1 VTFVDSPES
10 SYTLGGEGHLTQVGR
25 YELGQLLG
33 VGGMAEVYKATHT
46 LPGGGRRTVV
56 VKRILP
62 VLSHNAAFMRLFVAE
77 AQVLG
82 LLHHPNVVQA
92 YDFGESDGAL
102 FLVLEYVEGP
112 SVSSG
117 LLHLRAA
124 GQRMPPVAAAHFA
137 SEVCRALEYVHGLK
151 GGDGE
156 ALNIIHRDVTPS
168 NIVLTLSGGIKL
180 LDFGVAKYRASQA
193 RTLEGTIKGKAAY
206 VAPETL
212 EGKPIDHRV
221 DIFSLGI
228 VLHEMLTLQSLFE
241 SDNQALTFRK
251 ILELPIAP
259 PSASR
264 PAIPPELDAI
274 VMKALERDPEQRYA
288 TASAMADDLDRFL
301 ADNGLRMDH
310 IATFVRGL
318 HERTAKVDSHRT
330 SPIHPQAAPP
340 VAVQPPKRPEPRTR
354 FLGGR
359 LGRLLFGGPRAP
371 RSQQGR

>member
-1 VTFVDSPES
+1 
-10 SYTLGGEGHLTQVGR
+10 
-25 YELGQLLG
+25 
-33 VGGMAEVYKATHT
+33 MAEVYKATHT

-92 YDFGESDGAL
+92 YDFGESDGTL

-112 SVSSG
+112 SVSSA
-117 LLHLRAA
+117 LLGLRAA

-137 SEVCRALEYVHGLK
+137 SEVCRALEYVHALK

-274 VMKALERDPEQRYA
+274 VMKALERIRSALRHGQRHGGRSRSLPGRQRPANGPYRRLRAGPARADGQGRSAPHVAASPQGRRSRRGAASKTAGTEDPFPGG
-288 TASAMADDLDRFL
+288 ASGAPAVRWPQGSPQSARAMNGSMRQSANDL
-301 ADNGLRMDH
+301 A
-310 IATFVRGL
+310 
-318 HERTAKVDSHRT
+318 
-330 SPIHPQAAPP
+330 
-340 VAVQPPKRPEPRTR
+340 KRPLVRT
-354 FLGGR
+354 
-359 LGRLLFGGPRAP
+359 LF
-371 RSQQGR
+371 S

>member
-1 VTFVDSPES
+1 VTFIDSPES
-10 SYTLGGEGHLTQVGR
+10 SYTVGGEAHLTQVGR

-62 VLSHNAAFMRLFVAE
+62 VLSRNAAFMRLFVAE

-92 YDFGESDGAL
+92 YDFGESEGTL

-112 SVSSG
+112 SVSSA
-117 LLHLRAA
+117 LLGLRAA
-124 GQRMPPVAAAHFA
+124 GKRMPPVAAAHFA
-137 SEVCRALEYVHGLK
+137 SEVCRALEYVHALK

-228 VLHEMLTLQSLFE
+228 VLHEMLTLKSLFE

-274 VMKALERDPEQRYA
+274 VMKALERDPQQRYV

-310 IATFVRGL
+310 IASFVRDL
-318 HERTAKVDSHRT
+318 HERTAKVDAQRPSALHT
-330 SPIHPQAAPP
+330 KPAAPAAAPP
-340 VAVQPPKRPEPRTR
+340 AKRPEARTR

-359 LGRLLFGGPRAP
+359 LGRLLFGVPRAP

>member
-1 VTFVDSPES
+1 MST
-10 SYTLGGEGHLTQVGR
+10 R
-25 YELGQLLG
+25 
-33 VGGMAEVYKATHT
+33 
-46 LPGGGRRTVV
+46 
-56 VKRILP
+56 
-62 VLSHNAAFMRLFVAE
+62 
-77 AQVLG
+77 
-82 LLHHPNVVQA
+82 
-92 YDFGESDGAL
+92 
-102 FLVLEYVEGP
+102 
-112 SVSSG
+112 
-117 LLHLRAA
+117 
-124 GQRMPPVAAAHFA
+124 
-137 SEVCRALEYVHGLK
+137 LK

-168 NIVLTLSGGIKL
+168 NIVLTLAGGIKL

-274 VMKALERDPEQRYA
+274 VMKALERDPQQRYA

-310 IATFVRGL
+310 IASFVRGL
-318 HERTAKVDSHRT
+318 HETNGPRSIQPAHHVAASPAGRRARRGPATKAAGGEDPIPGRASGAPAVRRPPGSAQPARTMNGSMGQCGNDLA
-330 SPIHPQAAPP
+330 
-340 VAVQPPKRPEPRTR
+340 KRPLVRT
-354 FLGGR
+354 
-359 LGRLLFGGPRAP
+359 LF
-371 RSQQGR
+371 S